1 MIHHRWIRAVW
12 WSVAAAVF
20 APGAGVGQSLPTDA
34 NSSIAGASGAPS
46 PDPRAQLQD
55 PNVSQSAADLAA
67 IRVVA
72 QHDEAT
78 HALVVALLKTGPVS
92 AKIALARALGLV
104 AWPDPDF
111 VDPLIGML
119 QGRQPAAAAAAP
131 QALAQY
137 PDNPLVLQA
146 LVAQAKSD
154 RTDIR
159 QPVIRALG
167 TFSQKLA
174 AQTLLDLLHDDQD
187 QIRES
192 AGAALIEMTGRT
204 DLDHDSDRWA
214 KWFGQYS
221 GLSEG
226 EFREAI
232 IRGRGEAFESQLA
245 DQRTFQNAADEF
257 LRGDFWTAAP
267 ANRAGILLAYLRSPA
282 PEIRQLG
289 AELVYAS
296 ATATGAPPGTIQET
310 RLLLSDPSPAVRAAA
325 ATALSADVG
334 SADALVAQLQREQDD
349 FVRVRLITSLAP
361 FRDVHA
367 VELMLKL
374 LAEGTSYS
382 VQIAAADGIRQG
394 GEIFDKDQELK
405 LRAIDT
411 LKVALART
419 DAPGQQGLRKA
430 IVAALA
436 TIHDNSLSDVFQRLL
451 LPEEPL
457 DVRANAL
464 VGLGNMPDA
473 APFAPAIA
481 RHLHDD
487 EYQMRL
493 AAVEALR
500 PGANPMPYITALLDR
515 MNNDPND
522 QVKARA
528 WNVLQSWSQL
538 PDIDE
543 QCLIGLADGLKSEPA
558 KELLVRQKLC
568 ERLAQDIKNAANDS
582 LRRSA
587 SQELAEEEQNVGA
600 LMMTAAIGQPLQAAD
615 QFRAALD
622 YWKTK
627 PGTAVVV
634 INTLCREI
642 VDALLAAKHWEDA
655 ASFAS
660 SIIKQYGN
668 DPALKVTSQTV
679 AIEFVVAA
687 GNMEN
692 ANSYGDAME
701 LFDAVEKMD
710 PPLPPDYAD
719 QLANKRALI
728 EAKHAASSKPRP

>member
-12 WSVAAAVF
+12 WSAATAAF
-20 APGAGVGQSLPTDA
+20 APCAGLGQSLPTEA
-34 NSSIAGASGAPS
+34 NSSPLGASDAPA
-46 PDPRAQLQD
+46 PDPRAELED

-67 IRVVA
+67 MRVVA
-72 QHDEAT
+72 QHDRAA
-78 HALVVALLKTGPVS
+78 HALVLTLLKTGPES
-92 AKIALARALGLV
+92 AKVALARALGLV
-104 AWPDPDF
+104 GWPDPDF

-119 QGRQPAAAAAAP
+119 RGRQPAAAAAAP

-137 PDNPLVLQA
+137 PGNTLVLQA
-146 LVAQAKSD
+146 LVAEAKSD

-187 QIRES
+187 QISEA
-192 AGAALIEMTGRT
+192 AGDALIEMTGRT
-204 DLDHDSDRWA
+204 DLDHDSDKWA

-221 GLSEG
+221 GFSEE
-226 EFREAI
+226 EFGKAI

-245 DQRTFQNAADEF
+245 DQRTFQNAADEL
-257 LRGDFWTAAP
+257 LRGDFWTASP

-282 PEIRQLG
+282 PEIRELG
-289 AELVYAS
+289 AELVHES
-296 ATATGAPPGTIQET
+296 RTATGAPPGTIRQT

-325 ATALSADVG
+325 ATALSGDVDSVG
-334 SADALVAQLQREQDD
+334 DLVGQLAREQDD

-361 FRDVHA
+361 LHDLHA
-367 VELMLKL
+367 IELMLKL
-374 LAEGTSYS
+374 VVEGPSSS
-382 VQIAAADGIRQG
+382 VRIAAADGIRQG
-394 GEIFDKDQELK
+394 GELINNNAALK
-405 LRAIDT
+405 ALAIDA
-411 LKVALART
+411 LKAALAGT

-430 IVAALA
+430 IVGALA
-436 TIHDNSLSDVFQRLL
+436 AIHDNSLSDIFQRLL
-451 LPEEPL
+451 LPAEPL

-500 PGANPMPYITALLDR
+500 PLPDPTQYILAVLDQ
-515 MNNDPND
+515 MNKDSND
-522 QVKARA
+522 QIKVAA
-528 WNVLQSWSQL
+528 WNVLQFWVQL
-538 PDIDE
+538 PKIDE
-543 QCLIGLADGLKSEPA
+543 QSLVGLADGLTSQPA

-568 ERLAQDIKNAANDS
+568 ERLTQDIKNAANDAAGGPA
-582 LRRSA
+582 R
-587 SQELAEEEQNVGA
+587 QELAEEEQNVGS
-600 LMMTAAIGQPLQAAD
+600 LLVNPAIGQPLQAAD
-615 QFRAALD
+615 EFRAALD
-622 YWKTK
+622 YWKANR
-627 PGTAVVV
+627 GTSGAV
-634 INTLCREI
+634 INALCKEI
-642 VDALLAAKHWEDA
+642 VDALLAAKHWDDA

-679 AIEFVVAA
+679 ATEFVNAA
-687 GNMEN
+687 GNMED

-701 LFDAVEKMD
+701 FFDAVQKMD
-710 PPLPPDYAD
+710 PPLPPDYPD
-719 QLANKRALI
+719 RLANKRALI